1 MGDDPLQSMSQSAKH
16 KKGSSSSRGGVGG
29 GGGNCIALNQ
39 SPYFQFHIFIFLI
52 FIFLIFRPKFPVS
65 PCKWMVS
72 SLRSMAVLSGTL
84 LSGEAIKSRAK
95 PSRTSG
101 EASREIKIS
110 LLPPPISS
118 RFLCPRPPFL
128 LCAPNQNR
136 NASQARW

>member
-1 MGDDPLQSMSQSAKH
+1 MTRYKVCPNQLNI
-16 KKGSSSSRGGVGG
+16 KKVGEGGGGGGVGG
-29 GGGNCIALNQ
+29 GWRNCIALNQ

-72 SLRSMAVLSGTL
+72 SLRSMAVLSGAL